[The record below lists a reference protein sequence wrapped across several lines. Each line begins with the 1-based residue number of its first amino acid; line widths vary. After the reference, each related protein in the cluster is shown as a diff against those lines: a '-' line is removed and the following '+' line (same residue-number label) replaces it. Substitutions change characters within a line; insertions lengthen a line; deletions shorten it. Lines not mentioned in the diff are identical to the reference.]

1 MKTEM
6 FRDEIY
12 DAQVEKSEEVL
23 EDYTLEEIF
32 EDNDKTEAEVLAY
45 LTLYGFLDFPETLP
59 TTIHN
64 ELEQGDDE

>member
-6 FRDEIY
+6 FRDHFEYEI
-12 DAQVEKSEEVL
+12 EKAEEVL
-23 EDYTLEEIF
+23 NDYTLEQIL

-45 LTLYGFLDFPETLP
+45 LTFYGFLDYPETLP

-64 ELEQGDDE
+64 ELEQGEDE